1 MLMKLRSV
9 RLGMWLLGLLALSL
23 FGYSVI
29 LLFRVPQA
37 NALLNCTNQVVTPV
51 TQEPHP
57 LRPNP
62 GQVCTPDIPRTSR
75 IECGTDIVVVK
86 TIKMP
91 RGGPGCT
98 PFSPTDPADY
108 GKHIECTRTATV
120 NDVPVQ
126 IGLQDLEL
134 PIAGVAS
141 NVAVSD
147 VISDALKMRNYTSW
161 YGQGATEQADEE
173 VLDSANPATLDRILN
188 YSGPEKKLIAE
199 DVINAR
205 KGELIDSAKRG
216 ESYNQIIGYVDKN
229 TNTVIGRKQALSL
242 LADPA
247 TKDQVEQI
255 RLIGMDA
262 HRNPPWV
269 EGDQEATKWY
279 TLWRQVPWTQTVDL
293 AGEIYATLAH
303 PDHIGMQ
310 GVTNATLTFDPSLTV
325 ADLSVA
331 FPHLAE
337 DDQLA
342 QLLQSVFRSP
352 EVEETTN
359 YQNTSPYAQNT
370 DFSNVNRDPA
380 WNTSYCRT
388 FETGE
393 TPWNPGDNLESSTI
407 IKGTFSFTKDV
418 TYSFNWWTA
427 AEIAQRIAAGLSL
440 YEPVEVDVSAPLS
453 IFSRTPQALDN
464 VYDRL
469 LNAPGAVFKAL
480 YPLAYTPDDRP
491 AAAGLTNVNCGPNC
505 EVWPAN
511 EKGRKAEM
519 FFPHLGSILLDWHQ
533 KLQCMLDPLGRCGR
547 DLIGAR
553 GDAGTGGVCE
563 NAGVAVTEKPDPA
576 KTKDQIIA
584 EIAAAERVDAI
595 ILSTILLIEGDA
607 SYDPQTSF
615 CQANACSAVG
625 PMQLLSGWDHVN
637 CDPNQCGESVCTTVC
652 DRYAGGD
659 ASVVAEVNYN
669 KNTFPGMNFCNFTDA
684 LTVAARL
691 LKYKAGLTLS
701 DALRATVAD
710 RERLIRAFMGY
721 YGNTPN
727 MALPTWSDRCRDPN
741 HKRTRLDLPNWST
754 PKTYCEYAMEQI
766 GVPL

>member
-1 MLMKLRSV
+1 MRRRAIHLV
-9 RLGMWLLGLLALSL
+9 IWLLGYVVI
-23 FGYSVI
+23 GY
-29 LLFRVPQA
+29 FRAPQA
-37 NALLNCTNQVVTPV
+37 YALLDCTNQVVTPGA
-51 TQEPHP
+51 QEPHP

-62 GQVCTPDIPRTSR
+62 GQVCTPDIPPTSR

-98 PFSPTDPADY
+98 PFSPTDY
-108 GKHIECTRTATV
+108 GKHIDCTRTATV
-120 NDVPVQ
+120 NDIPVQ

-141 NVAVSD
+141 NLAISD
-147 VISDALKMRNYTSW
+147 SISDALKMRNYTSW

-173 VLDSANPATLDRILN
+173 VLDAANPATLDRILN

-205 KGELIDSAKRG
+205 KEELIDSAKRG

-229 TNTVIGRKQALSL
+229 MNAVIGRKQALLL

-247 TKDQVEQI
+247 TKDQIESI

-262 HRNPPWV
+262 HRNPPWI
-269 EGDQEATKWY
+269 EGDQDAVKWY

-303 PDHIGMQ
+303 PDNNNMQ
-310 GVTNATLTFDPSLTV
+310 GVTNATLAFDPSLTV

-342 QLLQSVFRSP
+342 QLLQSVFRPP

-359 YQNTSPYAQNT
+359 YQNTSPYIQNT
-370 DFSNVNRDPA
+370 DFTDINRGAPWA
-380 WNTSYCRT
+380 TQGCRP
-388 FETGE
+388 FESGE
-393 TPWNPGDNLESSTI
+393 TPWNPGDRLESSTT
-407 IKGTFSFTKDV
+407 IKGLFSFTKDV
-418 TYSFNWWTA
+418 TYSFDWWTA
-427 AEIAQRIAAGLSL
+427 AEIAQRTAAGLSL
-440 YEPVEVDVSAPLS
+440 YEPVEVPISAALS

-469 LNAPGAVFKAL
+469 LNGPGAVFKAL

-491 AAAGLTNVNCGPNC
+491 AATGLTGVNCGPNC

-511 EKGRKAEM
+511 EKGRKPEM

-547 DLIGAR
+547 DLIGTR
-553 GDAGTGGVCE
+553 TDSGTAGVCE
-563 NAGVAVTEKPDPA
+563 NAGFDVTDRTTTLDEALANAEVQECVDQNILLAIKTIETGPGFDPA
-576 KTKDQIIA
+576 TYQCI
-584 EIAAAERVDAI
+584 
-595 ILSTILLIEGDA
+595 
-607 SYDPQTSF
+607 P
-615 CQANACSAVG
+615 NACSAVG
-625 PMQLLSGWDHVN
+625 PMQLLSGWDHLN
-637 CDPNQCGESVCTTVC
+637 CDSTQCGRQTCVDQCNRV
-652 DRYAGGD
+652 AQGD
-659 ASVVAEVNYN
+659 ASAIDEVNYN
-669 KNTFPGMNFCNFTDA
+669 KNTFPGFNFCNINDA
-684 LTVAARL
+684 MIVAARL
-691 LKYKAGLTLS
+691 LKYKAGLSLS
-701 DALRATVAD
+701 DCLHATEAD
-710 RERLIRAFMGY
+710 KERLMKAAMSY
-721 YGNTPN
+721 YGNTPDLTKTTAEN
-727 MALPTWSDRCRDPN
+727 CTDPADR
-741 HKRTRLDLPNWST
+741 HARLGN
-754 PKTYCEYAMEQI
+754 KTYCEFVLNFV
-766 GVPL
+766 GLTP